1 MPFKECKK
9 HTKLFLTMYGAE
21 PMITSYFPQSAI
33 CFWAFPALA
42 WFYLTD
48 TTLSPVLQNS
58 LQEACPLQPKS
69 KIPSVLNISPQ
80 GPPPPPTKKNPGTNK
95 AITQS
100 QYIKSFIF
108 LHTINEQLKFKIKNM
123 IAFTLQSPN
132 EILRYKANKLCTRS
146 TWDKN

>member
-1 MPFKECKK
+1 
-9 HTKLFLTMYGAE
+9 MYGAE

-48 TTLSPVLQNS
+48 TTLSPALQNS

-80 GPPPPPTKKNPGTNK
+80 GPPPPHTHIIVPGDLF
-95 AITQS
+95 A
-100 QYIKSFIF
+100 
-108 LHTINEQLKFKIKNM
+108 L
-123 IAFTLQSPN
+123 P
-132 EILRYKANKLCTRS
+132 
-146 TWDKN
+146 DKEAHSKTASLYPVW